1 MEPLTPASPRPE
13 SLPSTKDQL
22 GRVILALVAL
32 VYAGYSYLRDDFYI
46 MGKHGPGTHYHGF
59 SAGLLEGMLLA
70 AATACL
76 LPVIGMRDRRPGK
89 PDYELW
95 RRRAA
100 MAAYALMSLGMTLR
114 LFNPTLAMVGG
125 IGPWLLRWAGWL
137 GLGVVAAQL
146 GRLPPSY
153 LKKKGQKQPLE
164 ASDSLGP
171 VVAYI
176 AAALLSLI
184 ALALLVLAGF
194 IQWRNPGGWWGF
206 KLGFAGAGLGFAAW
220 TVSIVRRAKPAPT
233 PTPSVIPPTV
243 LGEPKWPW

>member
-1 MEPLTPASPRPE
+1 MESSVPPE
-13 SLPSTKDQL
+13 SRPKLLLSTKDQL
-22 GRVILALVAL
+22 GRIALALVAL
-32 VYAGYSYLRDDFYI
+32 IYAGYSYLRDDFYI

-76 LPVIGMRDRRPGK
+76 LPVIGMRDHRLGK

-100 MAAYALMSLGMTLR
+100 MTAYALMGLGMTLQ

-125 IGPWLLRWAGWL
+125 VGLGLFRWVGWL
-137 GLGVVAAQL
+137 GLGVLAAQL

-153 LKKKGQKQPLE
+153 LKKNKLQQNLSGREQL
-164 ASDSLGP
+164 SP

-176 AAALLSLI
+176 AATLLGLI
-184 ALALLVLAGF
+184 SLALLALAGF
-194 IQWRNPGGWWGF
+194 IQWRIPSGEWGF
-206 KLGFAGAGLGFAAW
+206 KLGFASVGLAIGAW
-220 TVSIVRRAKPAPT
+220 TLSILRRAKGAPT
-233 PTPSVIPPTV
+233 PTPSVVTPTV
-243 LGEPKWPW
+243 PGEPKWPW